1 MKFLPYNPEQAYL
14 LPPSV
19 REVLGEDHICFFVH
33 QVVERLE
40 LSAFE
45 QGYVEE
51 GRPAYHPA
59 LLLKVWL
66 YAYALGVTSARRL
79 EQRVRE
85 DLAFRYL
92 AAGAGPDFWTLN
104 QFRTRHARA
113 LNDLFTQVV
122 ELARSLGMGRLGHV
136 AMDST
141 RVAANASQD
150 RVETV
155 AKLRAERA
163 KIRRQIR
170 RWQKQCDAQSC
181 DEAAGQQLSGKQMAA
196 LEKRLEEI
204 PRCLERLRKS
214 GLKRRSETDPD
225 SRFLRA
231 RKGFTLGY
239 TAEVAV
245 SEDHL
250 IVEQRVG
257 QNATDNATL
266 VPLVETVER
275 RCRERPQKVSA
286 DSGFFCL
293 EAIVELAQ
301 RGLDVYVPDSN
312 LARELNRGQ
321 RAPGAP
327 AVRHPEHRRMRR
339 KLRDPAGRAVY
350 QRRKAIVEPG
360 IGVLKEQ
367 RNGLQPHPPVAQ
379 QAEAR
384 SGRLVQ
390 QTPRPAL
397 GEDRN
402 TRILERIMIPFDF
415 QPAKPSFHT
424 GSDAPEVQRSLAKRV
439 ISRIYEMAS
448 SVASR
453 KNGAYICVL
462 VGPLADS
469 RGRSDLYPKS
479 WGLAGMVSMLSGAD

>member
-170 RWQKQCDAQSC
+170 RWQKQCDTQSC

-225 SRFLRA
+225 SRFLRD

-250 IVEQRVG
+250 IVEQHVG

-266 VPLVETVER
+266 VPLVEAVER

-293 EAIVELAQ
+293 ETIVELAQ

-350 QRRKAIVEPG
+350 QRRKAIVEPV

-367 RNGLQPHPPVAQ
+367 RGMRQFRRRGLGKVAVEF
-379 QAEAR
+379 ALAATAFNR
-384 SGRLVQ
+384 TRLW
-390 QTPRPAL
+390 
-397 GEDRN
+397 RN
-402 TRILERIMIPFDF
+402 
-415 QPAKPSFHT
+415 KPKLDQE
-424 GSDAPEVQRSLAKRV
+424 G
-439 ISRIYEMAS
+439 
-448 SVASR
+448 
-453 KNGAYICVL
+453 
-462 VGPLADS
+462 
-469 RGRSDLYPKS
+469 
-479 WGLAGMVSMLSGAD
+479 

>member
-1 MKFLPYNPEQAYL
+1 M
-14 LPPSV
+14 
-19 REVLGEDHICFFVH
+19 
-33 QVVERLE
+33 
-40 LSAFE
+40 
-45 QGYVEE
+45 EE

-141 RVAANASQD
+141 RVAANASRD
-150 RVETV
+150 R
-155 AKLRAERA
+155 
-163 KIRRQIR
+163 
-170 RWQKQCDAQSC
+170 
-181 DEAAGQQLSGKQMAA
+181 
-196 LEKRLEEI
+196 
-204 PRCLERLRKS
+204 
-214 GLKRRSETDPD
+214 
-225 SRFLRA
+225 
-231 RKGFTLGY
+231 
-239 TAEVAV
+239 
-245 SEDHL
+245 
-250 IVEQRVG
+250 
-257 QNATDNATL
+257 
-266 VPLVETVER
+266 VETVER

-293 EAIVELAQ
+293 ETIVELAQ
-301 RGLDVYVPDSN
+301 RGLDIYVPDSN

-350 QRRKAIVEPG
+350 QRRKAIVEPV

-367 RNGLQPHPPVAQ
+367 RGMRQFRRRGLGKVAVEF
-379 QAEAR
+379 ALAATAFNLNLT
-384 SGRLVQ
+384 RLW
-390 QTPRPAL
+390 
-397 GEDRN
+397 RN
-402 TRILERIMIPFDF
+402 
-415 QPAKPSFHT
+415 KPKLDQE
-424 GSDAPEVQRSLAKRV
+424 G
-439 ISRIYEMAS
+439 
-448 SVASR
+448 
-453 KNGAYICVL
+453 
-462 VGPLADS
+462 
-469 RGRSDLYPKS
+469 
-479 WGLAGMVSMLSGAD
+479 

>member
-1 MKFLPYNPEQAYL
+1 M
-14 LPPSV
+14 
-19 REVLGEDHICFFVH
+19 
-33 QVVERLE
+33 
-40 LSAFE
+40 
-45 QGYVEE
+45 EE
-51 GRPAYHPA
+51 GRPAYHRA

-79 EQRVRE
+79 EQRVLE

-141 RVAANASQD
+141 RVAANASRD

-170 RWQKQCDAQSC
+170 RWQKQCDAQSGE
-181 DEAAGQQLSGKQMAA
+181 EAAGQQLSGKQMAA

-225 SRFLRA
+225 SRLLRD

-266 VPLVETVER
+266 VPLVEAVER

-293 EAIVELAQ
+293 ETIVELAQ

-350 QRRKAIVEPG
+350 QRRKAIVEPV
-360 IGVLKEQ
+360 IGGFETTAWNAAVPAAGPGEGRGGVRAG

-379 QAEAR
+379 QTEAR

-390 QTPRPAL
+390 QTPGPA
-397 GEDRN
+397 
-402 TRILERIMIPFDF
+402 TRR
-415 QPAKPSFHT
+415 
-424 GSDAPEVQRSLAKRV
+424 RSKHQ
-439 ISRIYEMAS
+439 
-448 SVASR
+448 
-453 KNGAYICVL
+453 N
-462 VGPLADS
+462 
-469 RGRSDLYPKS
+469 
-479 WGLAGMVSMLSGAD
+479 SGADHDPF

>member
-1 MKFLPYNPEQAYL
+1 MKFLTYNPEQAYL

-170 RWQKQCDAQSC
+170 RLQKQCDTQSC
-181 DEAAGQQLSGKQMAA
+181 EEAAGQQLSGKQMAA

-225 SRFLRA
+225 SRFLPTA
-231 RKGFTLGY
+231 R
-239 TAEVAV
+239 
-245 SEDHL
+245 
-250 IVEQRVG
+250 
-257 QNATDNATL
+257 
-266 VPLVETVER
+266 
-275 RCRERPQKVSA
+275 
-286 DSGFFCL
+286 
-293 EAIVELAQ
+293 
-301 RGLDVYVPDSN
+301 
-312 LARELNRGQ
+312 
-321 RAPGAP
+321 
-327 AVRHPEHRRMRR
+327 
-339 KLRDPAGRAVY
+339 
-350 QRRKAIVEPG
+350 
-360 IGVLKEQ
+360 
-367 RNGLQPHPPVAQ
+367 
-379 QAEAR
+379 
-384 SGRLVQ
+384 
-390 QTPRPAL
+390 
-397 GEDRN
+397 
-402 TRILERIMIPFDF
+402 
-415 QPAKPSFHT
+415 
-424 GSDAPEVQRSLAKRV
+424 
-439 ISRIYEMAS
+439 
-448 SVASR
+448 
-453 KNGAYICVL
+453 
-462 VGPLADS
+462 DS
-469 RGRSDLYPKS
+469 RWVTRRRWRSAKII
-479 WGLAGMVSMLSGAD
+479 

>member
-1 MKFLPYNPEQAYL
+1 M
-14 LPPSV
+14 
-19 REVLGEDHICFFVH
+19 
-33 QVVERLE
+33 
-40 LSAFE
+40 
-45 QGYVEE
+45 EE

-225 SRFLRA
+225 SRFLRD

-350 QRRKAIVEPG
+350 QRRKAIVEPV

-367 RNGLQPHPPVAQ
+367 RGMRQFRRRGLGKVAVEF
-379 QAEAR
+379 ALAATAFNLT
-384 SGRLVQ
+384 RLW
-390 QTPRPAL
+390 
-397 GEDRN
+397 RN
-402 TRILERIMIPFDF
+402 
-415 QPAKPSFHT
+415 KPKLDQE
-424 GSDAPEVQRSLAKRV
+424 G
-439 ISRIYEMAS
+439 
-448 SVASR
+448 
-453 KNGAYICVL
+453 
-462 VGPLADS
+462 
-469 RGRSDLYPKS
+469 
-479 WGLAGMVSMLSGAD
+479 